1 MWFNSTQRAEPYQ
14 PLTCPSRPSERR
26 AFGSAGGNTG
36 AAWLSSARVVRCWV
50 KSRNERNPR
59 LQLPSGR
66 AGHSEGT
73 AGDKPEE
80 GGDDVKSS
88 WPLRAGLHTCY
99 NGGDSGER
107 GGDPERIPKSR
118 LSSDCALQ
126 LGRMKAESLVIAD
139 QHAAVNTF
147 PGLVHTARHT
157 MGVGSTLRRCAN
169 PGSSEPGRQ
178 PATVRSATGV
188 KS

>member
-1 MWFNSTQRAEPYQ
+1 MGWTGSEMGLPERAA
-14 PLTCPSRPSERR
+14 C
-26 AFGSAGGNTG
+26 TG

-59 LQLPSGR
+59 LQLPACLG
-66 AGHSEGT
+66 GHSEGT

-88 WPLRAGLHTCY
+88 WPLWAGLHTCY
-99 NGGDSGER
+99 NGGDSGTPGSDAE
-107 GGDPERIPKSR
+107 PIPKSR
-118 LSSDCALQ
+118 LSSARTLQ
-126 LGRMKAESLVIAD
+126 LGCVTVESLVIAD

-157 MGVGSTLRRCAN
+157 MGVGFTRSRCGN
-169 PGSSEPGRQ
+169 PRGGQ
-178 PATVRSATGV
+178 PTTVRSATGV